1 VKILHLCTTLDV
13 GGAEMHLL
21 SQVRGQAAR
30 GHEPSVAYL
39 KGAGTLADD
48 FRAAGAREVVA
59 VGGPLGVAR
68 RLVPMLRRA
77 DVVHTHLLKADVL
90 GAVAATLAGRRSR
103 LISSK
108 HNDEQVLRRPLVSH
122 VHGLVGRLPQRTI
135 VLSDHVGRF
144 IERYGRVPAQRL
156 TRIYYGLDPVPFEE
170 AAALDPAR
178 RAALR
183 AELGAEPA
191 TTVFLCV
198 ARFAAQK
205 AHDVLLTGFARAR
218 SRTAAPLALWLVG
231 DDPFGDGRERAEAT
245 AARLELGD
253 SVRFL
258 GIRRD
263 VPHLM
268 AAADVFTM
276 TSLWEGLGLVFLEAM
291 ATGRPVL
298 ASGVS
303 AVPEVVVDGETGLLV
318 PPSDP
323 DAWAAAA
330 VRLAADP
337 ALRSRLGARGAD
349 VRRERFGID
358 RMIDETI
365 AVYEAV
371 LDRATDQNARA
382 R

>member
-1 VKILHLCTTLDV
+1 
-13 GGAEMHLL
+13 M
-21 SQVRGQAAR
+21 
-30 GHEPSVAYL
+30 
-39 KGAGTLADD
+39 
-48 FRAAGAREVVA
+48 
-59 VGGPLGVAR
+59 
-68 RLVPMLRRA
+68 
-77 DVVHTHLLKADVL
+77 
-90 GAVAATLAGRRSR
+90 
-103 LISSK
+103 
-108 HNDEQVLRRPLVSH
+108 
-122 VHGLVGRLPQRTI
+122 
-135 VLSDHVGRF
+135 
-144 IERYGRVPAQRL
+144 
-156 TRIYYGLDPVPFEE
+156 
-170 AAALDPAR
+170 
-178 RAALR
+178 
-183 AELGAEPA
+183 
-191 TTVFLCV
+191 
-198 ARFAAQK
+198 
-205 AHDVLLTGFARAR
+205 TGFARAR